1 MLKIAIAA
9 VAAAPF
15 VASSAMAGPYLGV
28 NTKTDFVGTDYTKN
42 EIKAKVG
49 YSDKFGESSNS
60 YFVEGGTKTI
70 ATDGTDGTT
79 NLFVAGGLGFKV
91 SDAVSANVSV
101 EGTDNDSGDTKYQVK
116 SGFKYSF

>member
-15 VASSAMAGPYLGV
+15 VASSAIAGPYLGV

-70 ATDGTDGTT
+70 ATDGADGKT
-79 NLFVAGGLGFKV
+79 NLFVYG
-91 SDAVSANVSV
+91 
-101 EGTDNDSGDTKYQVK
+101 
-116 SGFKYSF
+116 